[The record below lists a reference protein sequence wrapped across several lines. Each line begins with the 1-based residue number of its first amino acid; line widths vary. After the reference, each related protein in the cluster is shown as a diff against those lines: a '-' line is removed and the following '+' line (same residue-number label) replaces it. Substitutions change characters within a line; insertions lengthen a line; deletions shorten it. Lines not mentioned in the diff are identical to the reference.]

1 MVMFLLMR
9 ISDKVVFPSLKPPLG
24 IVLEHQQYRLLRFFL
39 RGLKL
44 SDREAMAFKLPTK
57 RRRRSSIDTP
67 PVTSS
72 SWHRSSS
79 VARSSPMQPSGRNT
93 EQRVS
98 LVPRDY
104 REGSTARS
112 VRAASV
118 LRSDIEDASERHA
131 DADGNGEDD
140 SNQEVVMAVD
150 MRDRG
155 IIGCCYYAAA
165 KETLYLMADIKAAG
179 LEVIDLR
186 TWTNLCNE
194 EMLFISWP

>member
-1 MVMFLLMR
+1 
-9 ISDKVVFPSLKPPLG
+9 
-24 IVLEHQQYRLLRFFL
+24 
-39 RGLKL
+39 
-44 SDREAMAFKLPTK
+44 
-57 RRRRSSIDTP
+57 
-67 PVTSS
+67 
-72 SWHRSSS
+72 
-79 VARSSPMQPSGRNT
+79 MQPSGRNA

-118 LRSDIEDASERHA
+118 LRSDIDDASECHA

-140 SNQEVVMAVD
+140 SNHEVVMAVD

-155 IIGCCYYAAA
+155 TIGCCYYAAA

-186 TWTNLCNE
+186 TWTNPCNE